1 MNDSDAQSRLVHLTG
16 IEKRYPGVRAL
27 DGVDFDVLPG
37 EIHALAGENGA
48 GKSTLMKILGGVVL
62 PSSGKIH
69 VRGEEVVMTGPG
81 DALALG
87 ISLVHQELVSAPM
100 LSVTE
105 NILLGRLPHRLGRV
119 DWSAAHRRAREVL
132 DRLGVDISERS
143 PMSRLSLG
151 QQQLVE
157 IARALT
163 RDTAVL
169 VLDEP
174 SAILGQAELETLYSV
189 VRSLRDDGVG
199 IVYISHR
206 LGEVLDL
213 SDRVT
218 VLKDGRLQKTV
229 MTQDLDHE
237 QLVTL
242 MTGRELAVPQK
253 TSPAAD
259 APVLLELKDV
269 NVRGASG
276 PISLEVRAGEIVGL
290 AGLVGSGRT
299 EVARAIIGA
308 DPSRGAVLVHGK
320 ELRRRSPRRAKNAG
334 IAYLPEDRKD
344 QGLLLDR
351 SIRENVGLAS
361 LKLRSRLGVIR
372 SGWDAHNTEHHA
384 AAVNLRAPNL
394 QTTAGSLSGGNQQK
408 VMIARWLAADPS
420 VLILD
425 EPTRGID
432 VGSKSEIYRL
442 IHQLAESG
450 RAILMIS
457 SEIEEILSLSNRVI
471 VMRDRMIAAELV
483 GSEITEQT
491 VTRAAIVDSSSVSG
505 LPSQAPAVN
514 ETQLTTKEHR

>member
-1 MNDSDAQSRLVHLTG
+1 MNKKVDRNRLVQLTG
-16 IEKRYPGVRAL
+16 IEKRYPGVLAL
-27 DGVDFDVLPG
+27 AGVDFDVLPG

-62 PSSGKIH
+62 PSAGEIA
-69 VRGEEVVMTGPG
+69 VRGEKVRMAGPR

-105 NILLGRLPHRLGRV
+105 NILLGRLPQRHGRV
-119 DWSAAHRRAREVL
+119 DWSAAHQRARAVL
-132 DRLGVDISERS
+132 DRVGVDISEKTQ
-143 PMSRLSLG
+143 MSRLSLG

-174 SAILGQAELETLYSV
+174 SAILGQAELETLYTV
-189 VRSLRDDGVG
+189 VRSLREDGVG

-218 VLKDGRLQKTV
+218 VLKDGRLQKTIQ
-229 MTQDLDHE
+229 TRDLDHE

-242 MTGRELAVPQK
+242 MTGRELTVPQK
-253 TSPAAD
+253 TSPAPNAT
-259 APVLLELKDV
+259 VLLELREL
-269 NVRGASG
+269 NVRGGKG
-276 PISLEVRAGEIVGL
+276 PINLKVRAGEIVGF

-308 DPSRGAVLVHGK
+308 DPSQGSVLVHGR
-320 ELRRRSPRRAKNAG
+320 ELRRRSPRRAKSTG
-334 IAYLPEDRKD
+334 VAYLPEDRKE
-344 QGLLLDR
+344 QGLLLNR

-361 LKLRSRLGVIR
+361 LKMRSRLGVIR
-372 SGWDAHNTEHHA
+372 SGWDTRNSKHHA
-384 AAVNLRAPNL
+384 AAVHLRAPNL
-394 QTTAGSLSGGNQQK
+394 QAQAGSLSGGNQQK

-432 VGSKSEIYRL
+432 VGSKSEIYQL

-471 VMRDRMIAAELV
+471 VMRDRKIVAELV
-483 GSEITEQT
+483 GSEISEQA
-491 VTRAAIVDSSSVSG
+491 VTRAAIVDSSGSSGVSSG
-505 LPSQAPAVN
+505 APTTSAH
-514 ETQLTTKEHR
+514 QLTFEEHP

>member
-1 MNDSDAQSRLVHLTG
+1 MNESDPRDCLVQLIG
-16 IEKRYPGVRAL
+16 IEKQYPGVRAL
-27 DGVDFDVLPG
+27 EGVDFDVLPG

-48 GKSTLMKILGGVVL
+48 GKSTLMKILGGVTL
-62 PSSGKIH
+62 PSAGEIA
-69 VRGEEVVMTGPG
+69 VRGEKVLMGGPR

-105 NILLGRLPHRLGRV
+105 NILLGRLPQRYGRV
-119 DWSAAHRRAREVL
+119 DWSAAHRQARAVL
-132 DRLGVDISERS
+132 DRLGVSISEKT

-163 RDTAVL
+163 RETAVL

-174 SAILGQAELETLYSV
+174 SAILGQAELETLYDV

-229 MTQDLDHE
+229 QTQDLDHE

-242 MTGRELAVPQK
+242 MTGRDLTVPEK
-253 TSPAAD
+253 TSPAPD
-259 APVLLELKDV
+259 APILLELRDV
-269 NVRGASG
+269 AVRGGKG
-276 PISLEVRAGEIVGL
+276 PINLKVRAGEIVGF

-308 DPSRGAVLVHGK
+308 DPSQGRVLVHGK
-320 ELRRRSPRRAKNAG
+320 ELRRRSPRRAKNMG

-344 QGLLLDR
+344 QGLLLNR

-361 LKLRSRLGVIR
+361 LKMRSRLGVIR
-372 SGWDAHNTEHHA
+372 SGWDSRNSEHHA
-384 AAVNLRAPNL
+384 AAVNLRAPSL
-394 QTTAGSLSGGNQQK
+394 QAQAASLSGGNQQK

-450 RAILMIS
+450 RAILLIS

-483 GSEITEQT
+483 GSEITENT
-491 VTRAAIVDSSSVSG
+491 VTRAAILDSSSSSGVSSG
-505 LPSQAPAVN
+505 AVPDSAH
-514 ETQLTTKEHR
+514 QLTSKEHR

>member
-1 MNDSDAQSRLVHLTG
+1 MKENDAQSPLVQLTG

-48 GKSTLMKILGGVVL
+48 GKSTLMKILGGV
-62 PSSGKIH
+62 IH
-69 VRGEEVVMTGPG
+69 PTAGEIAIRGQRVRMAGPR
-81 DALALG
+81 DALAHG
-87 ISLVHQELVSAPM
+87 ISLVHQELVAAPM

-105 NILLGRLPHRLGRV
+105 NILLGRLPQRYGRV
-119 DWSAAHRRAREVL
+119 DWSTAHRRSREVL
-132 DRLGVDISERS
+132 DRLGVEISEKS
-143 PMSRLSLG
+143 PMNRLGLG

-163 RDTAVL
+163 RDTSVL
-169 VLDEP
+169 VLDEA
-174 SAILGQAELETLYSV
+174 SANLGQAELQTLYDV
-189 VRSLRDDGVG
+189 VRSLRADGVG

-218 VLKDGRLQKTV
+218 VLKDGQLQKTV
-229 MTQDLDHE
+229 QTRSIDQE

-242 MTGRELAVPQK
+242 MTGRELAVPK
-253 TSPAAD
+253 KSSPSAD
-259 APVLLELKDV
+259 AATLLE
-269 NVRGASG
+269 VRNLSLRGGKG
-276 PISLEVRAGEIVGL
+276 PISLSVKAGEIVGL

-299 EVARAIIGA
+299 ELARAIIGA
-308 DPSRGAVLVHGK
+308 DPSQGCVLVHG
-320 ELRRRSPRRAKNAG
+320 ELFRRRSPRRAKRRG

-344 QGLLLDR
+344 QGLLLNR
-351 SIRENVGLAS
+351 SIRENIGLAS
-361 LKLRSRLGVIR
+361 LKMRSRLGVIR
-372 SGWDAHNTEHHA
+372 SGWDSRNSEHHA
-384 AAVNLRAPNL
+384 AAVSLSAPNL
-394 QTTAGSLSGGNQQK
+394 SVQAGTLSGGNQQK

-432 VGSKSEIYRL
+432 VGSKAEIYRL

-457 SEIEEILSLSNRVI
+457 SEIEEILSLSNRVV
-471 VMRDRMIAAELV
+471 VMRDRTIAAEFV
-483 GSEITEQT
+483 GSDITEQA
-491 VTRAAIVDSSSVSG
+491 VTRAAIVDTNRPVG
-505 LPSQAPAVN
+505 ASQGAPAASTHKRTS
-514 ETQLTTKEHR
+514 EEHR